1 MIDLF
6 NKFEQMALDVAENP
20 LDQSQAHS
28 EELRLGST
36 SFANIRELTQ
46 SI

>member
-1 MIDLF
+1 MMDLF

-20 LDQSQAHS
+20 SDKSQAHS
-28 EELRLGST
+28 EELRLGGT
-36 SFANIRELTQ
+36 SFTGIRELIR